1 MWCHLLL
8 AMPVLGL
15 GLFAVL
21 PLGAALPAYLAVVS
35 VSLGVYWAVFQAMH
49 RPVTTGREGMIGDRA
64 EVVTDLSPTGRIRY
78 RGELWRAVASE
89 PIPAGS
95 RVVIV
100 GVDGMRVR
108 VRAVSSEDGSG
119 NGQPSCDGEHR
130 LSCVALH

>member
-8 AMPVLGL
+8 IMPVLGL

-21 PLGAALPAYLAVVS
+21 PLGIALPTYVAVAS

-49 RPVTTGREGMIGDRA
+49 RPVTTGREGMIGAHA
-64 EVVTDLSPTGRIRY
+64 EVVTDLSPAGRVRY

-100 GVDGMRVR
+100 GVDGMQVW
-108 VRAVSSEDGSG
+108 VQPLSSGDEEGNAGGDGR
-119 NGQPSCDGEHR
+119 PP
-130 LSCVALH
+130 